1 MGTERRDVLNKRSQ
15 EIMDNF
21 ESMKIGVDDS
31 FKFHCKQCGKC
42 CIHREDIL
50 LTPRD
55 IYNMSKELKLTPDEM
70 CKKYCEVYIGP
81 DSRVPIV
88 RLQPRGSIRR
98 CPLLKDRKCSVHK
111 VKPTVC
117 AMYPLGR
124 SLMVDQANAGQKKFR
139 VEDTI
144 FIFTGGECG
153 DDTESH
159 TVREW
164 LTEFGIPISDEFFI
178 KWQNL
183 IMEIG
188 EAFCKM
194 EKRMGPDTMQMVWMA
209 ALAAL
214 YLHYDTGK
222 EFLPQFEE
230 NAAKYLELLYNVFP
244 KSS

>member
-1 MGTERRDVLNKRSQ
+1 MDKRLQ

-31 FKFHCKQCGKC
+31 FKFHCKQCGRC
-42 CIHREDIL
+42 CLNREDIL

-55 IYNMSKELKLTPDEM
+55 IYNISKELKLKPDEM
-70 CKKYCEVYIGP
+70 CTQYCETYIGP

-88 RLQPRGSIRR
+88 RLKPRGSIRR
-98 CPLLKDRKCSVHK
+98 CPLLKDRRCSVHK

-117 AMYPLGR
+117 AMYPIGR
-124 SLMVDQANAGQKKFR
+124 SLMVDQDSAVQKKFR

-153 DDTESH
+153 DNTESH

-164 LTEFGIPISDEFFI
+164 LTGFGISVCDEFFI
-178 KWQNL
+178 KWQNT

-188 EAFCKM
+188 ETFRKM
-194 EKRMGPDTMQMVWMA
+194 EKTIGENIMQMVWTS
-209 ALAAL
+209 ALIGL
-214 YLHYDTGK
+214 YFHYDIGK
-222 EFLPQFEE
+222 EFLPQFDD
-230 NAAKYLELLYNVFP
+230 NVAKYLEIMHTVFP
-244 KSS
+244 K